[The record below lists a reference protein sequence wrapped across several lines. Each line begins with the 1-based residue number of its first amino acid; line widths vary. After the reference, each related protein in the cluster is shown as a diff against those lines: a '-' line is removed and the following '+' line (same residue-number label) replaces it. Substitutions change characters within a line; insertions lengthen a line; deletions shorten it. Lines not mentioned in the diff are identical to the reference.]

1 MIFCGLDLAVKKEDV
16 LVKIIDVNLYHKIIK
31 IFECKD
37 LIKLVNE
44 IMDCDVLAI
53 DSPFSLS
60 IGYRSV
66 DKEMIKEGFRV
77 FPPNFIKDLVKK
89 NLNLLDLLKEKDF
102 KGSIVETHPR
112 SSEKASKIDKE
123 MIMRVIN
130 HPLSRDEADAFLC
143 ALTAIAF
150 KKRISKMF
158 KAEDGEI
165 HILSDQ
171 AFSLLNQFV
180 NKKIIIERFRC

>member
-16 LVKIIDVNLYHKIIK
+16 LVKIIDVNLCHKIIK

-37 LIKLVNE
+37 LMKLVNE

-89 NLNLLDLLKEKDF
+89 NLNLLDLLKEKGF

-112 SSEKASKIDKE
+112 SSEKASKIDRE

-150 KKRISKMF
+150 KKRISKIF